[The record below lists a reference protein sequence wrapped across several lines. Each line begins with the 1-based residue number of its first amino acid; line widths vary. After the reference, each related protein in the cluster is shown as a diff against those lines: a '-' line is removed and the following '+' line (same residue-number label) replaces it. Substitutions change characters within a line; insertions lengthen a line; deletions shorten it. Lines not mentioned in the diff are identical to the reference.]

1 MAKANLVLIQALRK
15 TAKRMRTGTAYQW
28 GHFGSCNCGHLVQ
41 TLTNLTK
48 GEIHAAA
55 KEKNG
60 DWGDLSR
67 DFCSTSGFKIDKI
80 IKLMLQAGLNIEDIE
95 NLENLGDRKVLS
107 RMKIDSNKL
116 KHNRIL
122 DVVAYMEEWAD
133 LLESELNLDVEKAQK
148 ITLEKSVVNLS

>member
-1 MAKANLVLIQALRK
+1 
-15 TAKRMRTGTAYQW
+15 MRTGTAYQW

-67 DFCSTSGFKIDKI
+67 DYCSTSGFKIDKI

-148 ITLEKSVVNLS
+148 ITLEKSVINLS

>member
-1 MAKANLVLIQALRK
+1 MNVFPVPAPARIINGAGGCSIADRCLLL
-15 TAKRMRTGTAYQW
+15 
-28 GHFGSCNCGHLVQ
+28 
-41 TLTNLTK
+41 

-148 ITLEKSVVNLS
+148 ITLDKSVIN

>member
-1 MAKANLVLIQALRK
+1 
-15 TAKRMRTGTAYQW
+15 MRTGTAYQW

-148 ITLEKSVVNLS
+148 ITLEKSVINLS